1 MFRDVVYRL
10 FDFRINLTEPSL
22 AFFAFLVLALRIS
35 ERSRVF
41 HNGFWSIIAL
51 PVFFGVTLFAIGVC
65 ADILYGLQRRIEIRR
80 AWGELLDDLK
90 AVSDWGGCKI
100 ETEEVIVVQAWRK
113 FRNALIHVSPPVQTT
128 TDVLFCRARSES
140 ASDNTSDTSEIEENV
155 YDNTK
160 PDTENS
166 ETDEADADVEA
177 ESEEAETETGVET
190 ETGMETEEADTDV
203 EAETETGVETDVETE
218 KTDVETGVKE
228 QNASVVFNVN
238 TVEDT
243 IDAYAEYFSSAIE
256 ADADDDT
263 DKNDDD
269 DEDEANADADADADA
284 DETITEASVDA
295 NNSSDVG
302 EIGKAGSDTVNAV
315 GVSVSS
321 QSAKNRKKSK
331 MSKRK

>member
-100 ETEEVIVVQAWRK
+100 ETEEVVVVQAWRK

-128 TDVLFCRARSES
+128 ADVLFCRARSES
-140 ASDNTSDTSEIEENV
+140 ASDGASDTSEIEENV
-155 YDNTK
+155 HDSTE
-160 PDTENS
+160 PDTENADA
-166 ETDEADADVEA
+166 ETDAETETETETDADAETKAEAEADADVDA
-177 ESEEAETETGVET
+177 DAGAET
-190 ETGMETEEADTDV
+190 
-203 EAETETGVETDVETE
+203 
-218 KTDVETGVKE
+218 ETGVKE

-269 DEDEANADADADADA
+269 DEDEANADAEADADA

-321 QSAKNRKKSK
+321 QSAKHRKKSK